1 MKYLNP
7 LLSDHRYQ
15 VGLVIFVVVLTI
27 SSWSYATRNVESTD
41 NATVQCDLID
51 VVSEVNGVIDTI
63 TFTDDQWIEKTG
75 LAVKIEDS
83 LFVSELKRSE
93 AALAIEQAS
102 YIDAQNNLKT
112 IMVELDTNIERAK
125 SSKQSAQSI
134 VDSMD
139 SSIEEARQE
148 LIASKKDMTFLEENF
163 NQISRLYKQQMVSE
177 TDYKNAKRQFE
188 SKQAMHSSIESKIN
202 RLTSLRDVETN
213 NVYLANK
220 NLEAL
225 ETTKDSQLK
234 SAKAKVD
241 TALARVN
248 VAQAEYD
255 LAALNLE
262 RTNILAKRSGF
273 ITNRRISSGD
283 YIEIGQPIASIVS
296 CQDNPWI
303 QANFKETQVGK
314 MQKGQKVEFT
324 IDTYPEIV
332 FEGYLESI
340 SSGSGS
346 TFSVLPPENATGNFT
361 KVVKRMPV
369 KISIAE
375 DKGAIFRIGASANV
389 KVFTR

>member
-27 SSWSYATRNVESTD
+27 SSWSYATRNIESTD

-213 NVYLANK
+213 NVLLASK

-262 RTNILAKRSGF
+262 RTNILAKRSGY

-296 CQDNPWI
+296 CQDSPWI

>member
-112 IMVELDTNIERAK
+112 KLVELDTNIERAK

-296 CQDNPWI
+296 CQDNP
-303 QANFKETQVGK
+303 
-314 MQKGQKVEFT
+314 
-324 IDTYPEIV
+324 
-332 FEGYLESI
+332 
-340 SSGSGS
+340 
-346 TFSVLPPENATGNFT
+346 
-361 KVVKRMPV
+361 
-369 KISIAE
+369 
-375 DKGAIFRIGASANV
+375 
-389 KVFTR
+389 

>member
-112 IMVELDTNIERAK
+112 KLVELDTNIERAK

>member
-255 LAALNLE
+255 LAALNLK

>member
-296 CQDNPWI
+296 CQDKPWI

>member
-225 ETTKDSQLK
+225 ETTKDSQLR

>member
-63 TFTDDQWIEKTG
+63 TFTDDQWIEKTS

>member
-112 IMVELDTNIERAK
+112 IVVELDTNIERAK

>member
-15 VGLVIFVVVLTI
+15 VGLVILVVVLTI
-27 SSWSYATRNVESTD
+27 SSWSYATRDIESTD

-51 VVSEVNGVIDTI
+51 VVSEVNGVIDNI
-63 TFTDDQWIEKTG
+63 AFTDDQWIDKAS

-83 LFVSELKRSE
+83 LFASELKRSK

-102 YIDAQNNLKT
+102 YVDAQNNLKT
-112 IMVELDTNIERAK
+112 IVVELGTNIEKAS
-125 SSKQSAQSI
+125 SSKGSAQSI
-134 VDSMD
+134 VDSME

-148 LIASKKDMTFLEENF
+148 LVASKKDMLFLEDNF

-177 TDYKNAKRQFE
+177 SNYKNAKRQFE
-188 SKQAMHSSIESKIN
+188 SKQAMHSSIESKIS
-202 RLTSLRDVETN
+202 RLINLRDAETSS
-213 NVYLANK
+213 VFLAGK
-220 NLEAL
+220 NLETLLA
-225 ETTKDSQLK
+225 TKESQLK
-234 SAKAKVD
+234 SAQAKVD

-262 RTNILAKRSGF
+262 RTNIQAKRAGF

-296 CQDNPWI
+296 CQDSPWI
-303 QANFKETQVGK
+303 QANFKETQVGR

-324 IDTYPEIV
+324 IDTYPEMV

-375 DKGAIFRIGASANV
+375 NKGAIFRIGASAKV
-389 KVFTR
+389 KVFTH

>member
-1 MKYLNP
+1 
-7 LLSDHRYQ
+7 
-15 VGLVIFVVVLTI
+15 
-27 SSWSYATRNVESTD
+27 
-41 NATVQCDLID
+41 
-51 VVSEVNGVIDTI
+51 
-63 TFTDDQWIEKTG
+63 
-75 LAVKIEDS
+75 
-83 LFVSELKRSE
+83 
-93 AALAIEQAS
+93 
-102 YIDAQNNLKT
+102 
-112 IMVELDTNIERAK
+112 
-125 SSKQSAQSI
+125 
-134 VDSMD
+134 MD

-255 LAALNLE
+255 LAALNLK

>member
-112 IMVELDTNIERAK
+112 IVVELDTNIERAK

-234 SAKAKVD
+234 SANAKVD

>member
-225 ETTKDSQLK
+225 NTTKDSQLK

-255 LAALNLE
+255 LAALNLK

-324 IDTYPEIV
+324 IDTYPGLV

-375 DKGAIFRIGASANV
+375 DKGAIFRVGASANV